1 MNDQPNPNNLSSA
14 SENPNSVEARLAR
27 AAQQLDTA
35 AANYAYRTNADV
47 VASAPETPSQQ
58 VLPIRLAGWMRT
70 PSVRVTKSARP
81 RLIQVLRSTRGRAP
95 KRRFAPFAAIAGAI
109 AFAGSLVFGASVIS
123 NQAEAPPKNVPIEV
137 ASPTIPIVVTSP
149 SSDFPFVGELRVSLP
164 STQLKNQAEELIFR
178 DGVALSSIDQ
188 RRLTLASA
196 IDIDLEADGKKEL
209 AVLINHDAALTG
221 ETVAVPTIPE
231 AKIVSG
237 DLSKSPSELIQPDP
251 KAGSKLDAKS
261 AGKSVS
267 KSVGKADGP
276 LSGKSVDAA
285 PRATSAVAIVRVGE
299 GGVAQ
304 TLATTPGFDV
314 RIDSLLMNNKTL
326 WGVQPL
332 SNGSFDSGEAI
343 LRRAII
349 DLDRGVI
356 GWADAEQP
364 IARTSLP
371 RIVEGDKQ
379 IRFLD
384 GTKSALV
391 FAAAGTRT
399 GWFTAKVGQKL
410 TIATLG
416 IPSGKNRQIA
426 LQFRTGSNNKRVVS
440 NRLLPQPL
448 TVVLPN
454 TGDYEIVIGE
464 GNGEIGAETT
474 FELSIE

>member
-1 MNDQPNPNNLSSA
+1 MNDRTNPNSLNNASSA
-14 SENPNSVEARLAR
+14 SDNPNSVEARLAR

-35 AANYAYRTNADV
+35 AANYAYRTHADPV
-47 VASAPETPSQQ
+47 SSAPATPS
-58 VLPIRLAGWMRT
+58 
-70 PSVRVTKSARP
+70 P
-81 RLIQVLRSTRGRAP
+81 RLVNSARAP
-95 KRRFAPFAAIAGAI
+95 KRRFAPFAAIGGAI

-123 NQAEAPPKNVPIEV
+123 NQAEAPPKNVPVEV
-137 ASPTIPIVVTSP
+137 ASPTIPIVVTAP
-149 SSDFPFVGELRVSLP
+149 TSDFPFVGELRVSLP
-164 STQLKNQAEELIFR
+164 STQLKDRPEELIFR
-178 DGVALSSIDQ
+178 DGVAVSSIDQ

-196 IDIDLEADGKKEL
+196 IDIDLDADGKKEL

-221 ETVAVPTIPE
+221 DTFAVPTIPE
-231 AKIVSG
+231 AKVAPG

-251 KAGSKLDAKS
+251 KSSSKLDAKS

-267 KSVGKADGP
+267 KADGQSQSK
-276 LSGKSVDAA
+276 LVDAA

-314 RIDSLLMNNKTL
+314 RIDNLLMNNKTL
-326 WGVQPL
+326 WSVESL
-332 SNGSFDSGEAI
+332 GSGSVDSGEAI

-384 GTKSALV
+384 GTASALV
-391 FAAAGTRT
+391 FASGGTRA

-440 NRLLPQPL
+440 NGLLPEPL

-464 GNGEIGAETT
+464 GTAETT

>member
-1 MNDQPNPNNLSSA
+1 MNDQPNPNNLNSA
-14 SENPNSVEARLAR
+14 SDNPNSVEARLAR

-35 AANYAYRTNADV
+35 AANYAYRTHADAV
-47 VASAPETPSQQ
+47 PSAKATPPQQ
-58 VLPIRLAGWMRT
+58 FLSPART
-70 PSVRVTKSARP
+70 
-81 RLIQVLRSTRGRAP
+81 RAP
-95 KRRFAPFAAIAGAI
+95 KRRFAPFAAIGGAI

-137 ASPTIPIVVTSP
+137 ASPTVPIVVTAP
-149 SSDFPFVGELRVSLP
+149 TSDFPFVGELRVSLP
-164 STQLKNQAEELIFR
+164 STQLKDQPEELIFR
-178 DGVALSSIDQ
+178 DGMAVSSIDQ

-196 IDIDLEADGKKEL
+196 IDIDLEADGQKEL

-221 ETVAVPTIPE
+221 KTSAVPTIPD
-231 AKIVSG
+231 AKVAPG
-237 DLSKSPSELIQPDP
+237 DLSKSPSKLIQPDP
-251 KAGSKLDAKS
+251 KSNSELDAKS

-267 KSVGKADGP
+267 KADGQ
-276 LSGKSVDAA
+276 SQSKSVDAA

-314 RIDSLLMNNKTL
+314 RIDNLLMNNKTL
-326 WGVQPL
+326 WSIQLL
-332 SNGSFDSGEAI
+332 SNGSLDSGEAI
-343 LRRAII
+343 LRRAMI

-391 FAAAGTRT
+391 FASDGTRT

-440 NRLLPQPL
+440 NGLLPEPL

-464 GNGEIGAETT
+464 GSAESGAETT

>member
-1 MNDQPNPNNLSSA
+1 MNDQPNPNSLNNASSA
-14 SENPNSVEARLAR
+14 SDNPNSVEARLAR

-35 AANYAYRTNADV
+35 AANYAYRTHADAV
-47 VASAPETPSQQ
+47 PSASKKTSQQ
-58 VLPIRLAGWMRT
+58 FLSPART
-70 PSVRVTKSARP
+70 
-81 RLIQVLRSTRGRAP
+81 RAP
-95 KRRFAPFAAIAGAI
+95 KRRFAPFAAIGGAI

-137 ASPTIPIVVTSP
+137 ASPTTPIVVTSLT
-149 SSDFPFVGELRVSLP
+149 SDFPFVGELRVSLP

-178 DGVALSSIDQ
+178 DGVAISSIDQ

-196 IDIDLEADGKKEL
+196 IDIDLEADGQKEL

-221 ETVAVPTIPE
+221 ETSAVPTIPD
-231 AKIVSG
+231 AKVAPD
-237 DLSKSPSELIQPDP
+237 DLSKSPSKLIQPDP

-267 KSVGKADGP
+267 KADGP
-276 LSGKSVDAA
+276 TSSKSVDSA

-314 RIDSLLMNNKTL
+314 RIDNLLMNNKTL
-326 WGVQPL
+326 WSVQSL
-332 SNGSFDSGEAI
+332 SNGSVDSGEAI

-356 GWADAEQP
+356 GWSDAEQP
-364 IARTSLP
+364 IARTTLP

-391 FAAAGTRT
+391 FASDGTRT

-440 NRLLPQPL
+440 KGLLPEPL

-464 GNGEIGAETT
+464 SRAESGAETT
-474 FELSIE
+474 FELSIG